1 MEKITVEQW
10 PIDRL
15 IDYIRNPRK
24 NDHAVEKVAAAIH
37 EFGFR
42 VPILAKSDGLIVDGH
57 LRIKAARKLGMAVVP
72 VIVADDMTDIQIKAF
87 RISVNKMADLAGWD
101 IPMLNLELEDLK
113 LEGFDLNLTGFDAD
127 EILGLL
133 GDDQDEDG
141 ANDDESPKGNLSERF
156 MIPPFSVLNAREGWW
171 QDRKRAWL
179 AIGIQSELGRGGT
192 SGTASYGPPSIRQ
205 NPDGSLNYEGA
216 GCSDRFASQRRVNK
230 ASQGGRARP
239 AMDYSKGQRGDGKGR
254 PIADSGT

>member
-57 LRIKAARKLGMAVVP
+57 LRIKAARKLGMAMVP

-113 LEGFDLNLTGFDAD
+113 LDGFDLNLTGFDAD
-127 EILGLL
+127 EILGML
-133 GDDQDEDG
+133 GELDGKDE
-141 ANDDESPKGNLSERF
+141 E
-156 MIPPFSVLNAREGWW
+156 
-171 QDRKRAWL
+171 
-179 AIGIQSELGRGGT
+179 T
-192 SGTASYGPPSIRQ
+192 SGQEFIDPVFEVAVVCANEGEQQTV
-205 NPDGSLNYEGA
+205 YELLTEKGYT
-216 GCSDRFASQRRVNK
+216 CRVLT
-230 ASQGGRARP
+230 
-239 AMDYSKGQRGDGKGR
+239 M
-254 PIADSGT
+254 

>member
-1 MEKITVEQW
+1 MTAPAWPADQVTRRPLADLIPYARNARTHSPAQVAKIAASIREFGWTMPALIAEDGTL
-10 PIDRL
+10 IAGHGRL
-15 IDYIRNPRK
+15 LAAQQLGLVDIP
-24 NDHAVEKVAAAIH
+24 VMVAAGWSEAQRRAYVI
-37 EFGFR
+37 
-42 VPILAKSDGLIVDGH
+42 ADN
-57 LRIKAARKLGMAVVP
+57 KLSL
-72 VIVADDMTDIQIKAF
+72 D
-87 RISVNKMADLAGWD
+87 AGWD

-141 ANDDESPKGNLSERF
+141 ANDEEYPKGNLSERF

-179 AIGIQSELGRGGT
+179 AIGIQSELGRGG
-192 SGTASYGPPSIRQ
+192 GASTPPHPPTVTR
-205 NPDGSLNYEGA
+205 NADGSLNY
-216 GCSDRFASQRRVNK
+216 
-230 ASQGGRARP
+230 GG
-239 AMDYSKGQRGDGKGR
+239 SKGQDKRFDRQIHVASTGDGKGR

>member
-127 EILGLL
+127 EILGMLENPNFEPATA
-133 GDDQDEDG
+133 DEQG
-141 ANDDESPKGNLSERF
+141 KLDELAPQMVSCPHCGQEF
-156 MIPPFSVLNAREGWW
+156 NARE
-171 QDRKRAWL
+171 
-179 AIGIQSELGRGGT
+179 
-192 SGTASYGPPSIRQ
+192 
-205 NPDGSLNYEGA
+205 
-216 GCSDRFASQRRVNK
+216 
-230 ASQGGRARP
+230 QG
-239 AMDYSKGQRGDGKGR
+239 
-254 PIADSGT
+254 

>member
-1 MEKITVEQW
+1 MKAPAWPADQVSRRPLAELIPYARNARTHSPAQVAKIAASIREFGWTMPALIAEDGTL
-10 PIDRL
+10 IAGHGRL
-15 IDYIRNPRK
+15 LAAQQLGLVDIP
-24 NDHAVEKVAAAIH
+24 VMVAAGWSEAQRRAYVI
-37 EFGFR
+37 
-42 VPILAKSDGLIVDGH
+42 ADN
-57 LRIKAARKLGMAVVP
+57 KLSL
-72 VIVADDMTDIQIKAF
+72 D
-87 RISVNKMADLAGWD
+87 AGWD

-141 ANDDESPKGNLSERF
+141 ANDEESPKGNLSERF

-179 AIGIQSELGRGGT
+179 AIGIQSELGRGG
-192 SGTASYGPPSIRQ
+192 GNECAPGGGGGIWGHAGP
-205 NPDGSLNYEGA
+205 
-216 GCSDRFASQRRVNK
+216 SDFYKK
-230 ASQGGRARP
+230 ASPSASASP
-239 AMDYSKGQRGDGKGR
+239 AMDYSKRQRGDGKGR

>member
-127 EILGLL
+127 EILGMLATATDEEIKDSSTQEIDP
-133 GDDQDEDG
+133 DDYQMELRCPKCG
-141 ANDDESPKGNLSERF
+141 FEFDDNRS
-156 MIPPFSVLNAREGWW
+156 
-171 QDRKRAWL
+171 
-179 AIGIQSELGRGGT
+179 
-192 SGTASYGPPSIRQ
+192 
-205 NPDGSLNYEGA
+205 
-216 GCSDRFASQRRVNK
+216 
-230 ASQGGRARP
+230 
-239 AMDYSKGQRGDGKGR
+239 
-254 PIADSGT
+254 